1 MSAKDH
7 KMQYTLAL
15 YNETEKGILVGKEPM
30 KKRESFWLPKSQ
42 ITKVREKIIDKS
54 QYVVLIIP
62 DWLAVD
68 KGLEPETEGEPFD
81 E

>member
-7 KMQYTLAL
+7 TMQYTLAL

-30 KKRESFWLPKSQ
+30 KKRDAFWLPKSQ
-42 ITKVREKIIDKS
+42 ITKIREKTIELS
-54 QYVVLIIP
+54 QYVILVIP

-68 KGLEPETEGEPFD
+68 KGLEPETEGEPVD